1 MLYGIFMGALAY
13 ALIACGGQDSV
24 KSIWII
30 VGVPM
35 IIITL
40 ALCIATMRTLTYLKK
55 KDDDNDPNIDL
66 LHGFGEK
73 KLLDT
78 ENANQGKE

>member
-1 MLYGIFMGALAY
+1 MGALAY

-35 IIITL
+35 IIIII
-40 ALCIATMRTLTYLKK
+40 ALCIATMRSLKYLVKK
-55 KDDDNDPNIDL
+55 EENKDTDIDMEDL
-66 LHGFGEK
+66 LQSPK
-73 KLLDT
+73 AK
-78 ENANQGKE
+78 EN